1 MMDAP
6 SPIRSTQMSNFKV
19 SSKLAAA
26 SLLAIAAALA
36 APSAFADNH
45 YRGADRGQVSHDH
58 GPSRDSHRDRR
69 DNRGHHHGH
78 RQDISGPAPPH
89 HRHRPEHPPG
99 GKERV

>member
-1 MMDAP
+1 
-6 SPIRSTQMSNFKV
+6 MSNFKV

-69 DNRGHHHGH
+69 DNRGHHNGN
-78 RQDISGPAPPH
+78 RQDNRGHAQPQY
-89 HRHRPEHPPG
+89 RPDSRTHGRVVSARQPG
-99 GKERV
+99 RSEESRV